1 MNGGRQQ
8 QACSTHTAKSPC
20 CWPSPPVGRL
30 PPTHAHTHAYTHPHK
45 TVPPPN
51 HPFSQVLEFI
61 TRHVPE
67 PGAAQL
73 AGSSV
78 HVDLAF
84 MRKGMP
90 RLVDYLHYR

>member
-1 MNGGRQQ
+1 
-8 QACSTHTAKSPC
+8 
-20 CWPSPPVGRL
+20 
-30 PPTHAHTHAYTHPHK
+30 
-45 TVPPPN
+45 
-51 HPFSQVLEFI
+51 VLEFI